1 MIKQSLPWLLGSLF
15 TVGLALPT
23 AALDESTGD
32 RGIDVR
38 RLHAAPYNLIGR
50 KIGIG
55 QVEIGRPIQFGRDK
69 RASELRFLD
78 VAGVFYRDTV
88 AAANAH
94 VDAHATMVATVMVS
108 QDKRLRGV
116 APGAQLY
123 ASAVGSSARDG
134 QTRQCLA
141 AQHVA
146 RQNNDD
152 VRAINFS
159 FGEPL
164 DRDPRENPVLDGQ
177 ALLTRCIDWSA
188 RVHNTLYVVAGNQG
202 SGGIAIPTD
211 HFNGVTVASSGQFD
225 GLFRKL
231 DFSNLSA
238 LPEGIGRTLIRRE
251 INADL
256 RRSISLVA
264 PGSRIAMYDEAGD
277 VRPVSG
283 TSFAAPH
290 VVGTVAVLQ
299 EYGDRELNAGRF
311 SLDVRRSEV
320 MKAVLLNAADKVQDP
335 GDGSYLGQ
343 TRTVLGKNHQ
353 SWFGGDAANDPAVP
367 LDIQLGAGQLNAFRA
382 YQQLSG
388 GQWQPGPVPARGW
401 NYGQV
406 EANNPQDYLLTETLP
421 AGKYAAVT
429 LTWNRHVEL
438 NDSNGNE
445 VFDSGESFSDR
456 GLNNLDLYLLPAESD
471 DLADSVCSSVS
482 AIDSV
487 EHLFCAI
494 PRSGQY
500 KIRVVHRTAVNNP
513 VQPYGIAWW
522 TANAALSP

>member
-1 MIKQSLPWLLGSLF
+1 
-15 TVGLALPT
+15 
-23 AALDESTGD
+23 
-32 RGIDVR
+32 
-38 RLHAAPYNLIGR
+38 
-50 KIGIG
+50 
-55 QVEIGRPIQFGRDK
+55 
-69 RASELRFLD
+69 
-78 VAGVFYRDTV
+78 
-88 AAANAH
+88 
-94 VDAHATMVATVMVS
+94 
-108 QDKRLRGV
+108 
-116 APGAQLY
+116 
-123 ASAVGSSARDG
+123 
-134 QTRQCLA
+134 
-141 AQHVA
+141 
-146 RQNNDD
+146 
-152 VRAINFS
+152 
-159 FGEPL
+159 
-164 DRDPRENPVLDGQ
+164 
-177 ALLTRCIDWSA
+177 
-188 RVHNTLYVVAGNQG
+188 VVAGNQG

-211 HFNGVTVASSGQFD
+211 TFNGVTVASSGQFE

-256 RRSISLVA
+256 RRSIGLVA
-264 PGSRIAMYDEAGD
+264 PGSRISMYNEAGD

-343 TRTVLGKNHQ
+343 TRTILGKNHQ
-353 SWFGGDAANDPAVP
+353 GWFGGDAANDPAVP

-388 GQWQPGPVPARGW
+388 GQWQPGSVPARGW

-406 EANNPQDYLLTETLP
+406 EANTAQDYLLTDPLP

-429 LTWNRHVEL
+429 LTWNRYVEL
-438 NDSNGNE
+438 DDRNGNE
-445 VFDSGESFSDR
+445 LFDIGETFRDR
-456 GLNNLDLYLLPAESD
+456 GLNNLDLYLLPADSD

-500 KIRVVHRTAVNNP
+500 KIRVVHRTAVNTP
-513 VQPYGIAWW
+513 IQPYGIAWW
-522 TANAALSP
+522 TANAAFSP